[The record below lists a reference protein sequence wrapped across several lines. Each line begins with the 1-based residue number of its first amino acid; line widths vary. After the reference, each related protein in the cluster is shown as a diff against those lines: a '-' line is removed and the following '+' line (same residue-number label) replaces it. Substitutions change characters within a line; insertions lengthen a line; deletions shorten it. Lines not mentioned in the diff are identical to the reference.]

1 MTMGRLYQKM
11 DELTVEQ
18 LAQLA
23 EQKFQEA
30 AAIADEKE
38 RRSALAAAEN
48 LMVKAK
54 IKGWLN
60 SDLRAPD

>member
-1 MTMGRLYQKM
+1 MGRLYQKS
-11 DELTVEQ
+11 DELTAEQ
-18 LAQLA
+18 LAHLA
-23 EQKFQEA
+23 QQKFQEA
-30 AAIADEKE
+30 ATIADEKE

-48 LMVKAK
+48 LKFKAR